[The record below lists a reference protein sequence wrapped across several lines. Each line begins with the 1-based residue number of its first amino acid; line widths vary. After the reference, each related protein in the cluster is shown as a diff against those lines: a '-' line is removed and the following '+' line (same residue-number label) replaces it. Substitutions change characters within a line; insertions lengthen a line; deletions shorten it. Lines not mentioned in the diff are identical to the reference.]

1 MEVRVVNVVT
11 IAQMTVRVAGVLLVL
26 IGLFIWTG
34 HGDQIIPWHEL
45 IGFVLVL
52 GLWTL
57 AYSAAR
63 AGVTMGMV
71 VLGFGWGL
79 LAPALGLTQVNLLT
93 GDLHWI
99 IQVIHLLVGLGAI
112 GIAEGLGMMIKARP
126 AVPART

>member
-1 MEVRVVNVVT
+1 MKVVM
-11 IAQMTVRVAGVLLVL
+11 IAQMTVRVSGALLLL
-26 IGLFIWTG
+26 IGLLIWTG

-63 AGVTMGMV
+63 TGVTVGLV
-71 VLGFGWGL
+71 VLAIAWGL

-93 GDLHWI
+93 GNSHWV

-112 GIAEGLGMMIKARP
+112 GVAEGLGMAIKARK
-126 AVPART
+126 AVPATA

>member
-1 MEVRVVNVVT
+1 MKAVT
-11 IAQMTVRVAGVLLVL
+11 IAQMTVRVAGVLLLL
-26 IGLFIWTG
+26 IGLLIWTG

-57 AYSAAR
+57 AYFAAR
-63 AGVTMGMV
+63 AGVAVGLV
-71 VLGFGWGL
+71 VLAFAWGL
-79 LAPALGLTQVNLLT
+79 IAPALGLTQVNLVT
-93 GDLHWI
+93 GGMHWI

-112 GIAEGLGMMIKARP
+112 GIAELMGMTIKART